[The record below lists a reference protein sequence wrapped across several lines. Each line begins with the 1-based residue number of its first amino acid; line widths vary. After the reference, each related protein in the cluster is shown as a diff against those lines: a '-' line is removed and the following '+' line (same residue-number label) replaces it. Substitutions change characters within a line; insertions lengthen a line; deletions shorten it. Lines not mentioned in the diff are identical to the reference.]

1 MNYAF
6 PPAPIVTLEAMSS
19 NPFPVSSI
27 FCVGQNYPEH
37 AREMGADPGIDQ
49 PFFFMKPANAILQ
62 NHSVLPYPTD
72 TTDLQPEVELV
83 VALHKGG
90 RNIPVDRV
98 DYDYIFG
105 YAVGLDMTRR
115 DLQRAA
121 REKGRPW
128 DMAKAFDH
136 AAPCTAIT
144 PEFYCGTIARG
155 KIELKVNGEVRQN
168 ADVADMI
175 WKIPQM
181 VNYLSNQVE
190 LFPGD
195 LIYTGTP
202 AGVAP
207 VVVGDVIEATIAG
220 LEPLTIT
227 IGAHQA

>member
-6 PPAPIVTLEAMSS
+6 PPAPVVTLDAMSS
-19 NPFPVSSI
+19 KPFPVRRI

-37 AREMGADPGIDQ
+37 AREMGADPVADK
-49 PFFFMKPANAILQ
+49 PFFFMKPAGAILH
-62 NHSVLPYPTD
+62 NNSVLPYPPHTA
-72 TTDLQPEVELV
+72 DLQPEVELV

-90 RNIPVDRV
+90 TNIPVDRV
-98 DYDYIFG
+98 DYDHVFG

-128 DMAKAFDH
+128 DMAKGFDH
-136 AAPCTAIT
+136 SAPCSAIT
-144 PEFYCGTIARG
+144 PEFYSGTIARG
-155 KIELKVNGEVRQN
+155 KIELKVNGQIRQSG
-168 ADVADMI
+168 DVGDMI

-181 VNYLSNQVE
+181 VNALSNLVE

-195 LIYTGTP
+195 LIFTGTP

-207 VVVGDVIEATIAG
+207 VVKGDVIEAAVAG
-220 LEPLTIT
+220 LEPLIIT
-227 IGAHQA
+227 IG